1 MKHTLRTQ
9 LSLGFSLIV
18 FVTIGLISLTANLM
32 INRRFEK
39 YVEAQQ
45 KAFSDNLAA
54 GLGDQYNTYT
64 GEWNLDYIH
73 GFGMYAL
80 EDGYILT
87 LYDKEEQVIW
97 DAQNHDMT
105 LCHQI
110 MNRISLRMEE
120 EKPETKGNF
129 VTFRYELKKMG
140 TLIGYADI
148 SYYSPYYF
156 NENDFLFIDSLNQI
170 LLITGILSLAGAV
183 AAGTLFAK
191 RITRPIAKATE
202 LARKI
207 SEGNYGMGFECRAGS
222 RELQELIQSLSQ
234 METSLENQERLRR
247 RLTTDMAHELRTPL
261 ANVSSHLEAILEGV
275 WEPTEKRLQ
284 GCYDELMRISGI
296 VTDLEKMRQIEGEN
310 LIFDKEP
317 VDLFKLVRAV
327 RGAFEPELLKKRLT
341 CSICC
346 TSGDVPVP
354 VPGNEKRL
362 HQVVFNL
369 LSNAVKYSNE
379 DGHIFI
385 KLETS
390 HSHVLLTVE
399 DQGTGI
405 SKEELPFVFE
415 RFYRTDS
422 SRTRKT
428 GGAGIGLAIAKSIVL
443 AHGGKIWAE
452 SEEGKGS
459 RFFLSLPREI
469 NK

>member
-1 MKHTLRTQ
+1 
-9 LSLGFSLIV
+9 
-18 FVTIGLISLTANLM
+18 
-32 INRRFEK
+32 
-39 YVEAQQ
+39 
-45 KAFSDNLAA
+45 
-54 GLGDQYNTYT
+54 
-64 GEWNLDYIH
+64 
-73 GFGMYAL
+73 
-80 EDGYILT
+80 
-87 LYDKEEQVIW
+87 
-97 DAQNHDMT
+97 
-105 LCHQI
+105 
-110 MNRISLRMEE
+110 
-120 EKPETKGNF
+120 
-129 VTFRYELKKMG
+129 
-140 TLIGYADI
+140 
-148 SYYSPYYF
+148 
-156 NENDFLFIDSLNQI
+156 
-170 LLITGILSLAGAV
+170 
-183 AAGTLFAK
+183 
-191 RITRPIAKATE
+191 
-202 LARKI
+202 
-207 SEGNYGMGFECRAGS
+207 
-222 RELQELIQSLSQ
+222 